1 MDPEVVLSALVEGI
15 FPWPCHLS
23 DAIEP
28 DDEDVEIIVE
38 EYERSLVDD
47 VTNSNDE
54 EFARETTRVN
64 LSPRAAQ
71 ARWDNCDYRSL
82 PVLDGKDLILSWWS
96 PDPRAN
102 FELDS
107 ARPTRRLQRTMRSG
121 KFVVTFDKAF
131 HEVLLAC
138 ALVGDRLD
146 SAWITQEIYAAYS
159 ALFELG
165 YAHSVE
171 CWRREAES
179 FDSNDVRRN
188 LLVGGVYGTAV
199 NGFFEGES
207 MFSVERDASKVA
219 LFSLF
224 ERLRQNGFALF
235 DAQVLNPHTQSLGGI
250 EIPRYEY
257 LLRLRD
263 ATSKRATF

>member
-1 MDPEVVLSALVEGI
+1 MKKTITLLLVLALSLGLLTACGSTEI
-15 FPWPCHLS
+15 HS
-23 DAIEP
+23 YQEDAQT
-28 DDEDVEIIVE
+28 EDVFANA
-38 EYERSLVDD
+38 YGAYAPDTLVATADGTP
-47 VTNSNDE
+47 VYWN
-54 EFARETTRVN
+54 EFSYW
-64 LSPRAAQ
+64 L
-71 ARWDNCDYRSL
+71 
-82 PVLDGKDLILSWWS
+82 
-96 PDPRAN
+96 
-102 FELDS
+102 
-107 ARPTRRLQRTMRSG
+107 
-121 KFVVTFDKAF
+121 
-131 HEVLLAC
+131 
-138 ALVGDRLD
+138 
-146 SAWITQEIYAAYS
+146 
-159 ALFELG
+159 
-165 YAHSVE
+165 AHSVE